1 MQTTLNNFS
10 IQKEQAKTIPEIL
23 QITASKQEFLSSLHS
38 NIKYPELQ
46 SQTLLDSIGKA
57 YQGGQDNIMQGLT
70 SLTTHITEHKI
81 RPEQD
86 LLEQL
91 KNSEDT
97 HATIK
102 ELTKSV
108 LEHHASIINKNIS
121 SLIDNKHVEIGG
133 KTFDCPMKYLKH
145 EIENP
150 AHAYA
155 DIATYKKAIPRL
167 QEIMNKLELKKEHEH
182 SMGGMSM

>member
-1 MQTTLNNFS
+1 L
-10 IQKEQAKTIPEIL
+10 ITIY
-23 QITASKQEFLSSLHS
+23 
-38 NIKYPELQ
+38 N
-46 SQTLLDSIGKA
+46 
-57 YQGGQDNIMQGLT
+57 
-70 SLTTHITEHKI
+70 
-81 RPEQD
+81 

-102 ELTKSV
+102 ELTKLAV
-108 LEHHASIINKNIS
+108 EHHGSFVNKN
-121 SLIDNKHVEIGG
+121 LIGLIKHERCKMGDI
-133 KTFDCPMKYLKH
+133 TFDCPMKYLKH

-150 AHAYA
+150 AHAYV
-155 DIATYKKAIPRL
+155 DIAAYKRAIPRV

>member
-1 MQTTLNNFS
+1 MQELYNV
-10 IQKEQAKTIPEIL
+10 
-23 QITASKQEFLSSLHS
+23 TA
-38 NIKYPELQ
+38 
-46 SQTLLDSIGKA
+46 
-57 YQGGQDNIMQGLT
+57 
-70 SLTTHITEHKI
+70 HITKHKI
-81 RPEQD
+81 SPEQD
-86 LLEQL
+86 LLDQI
-91 KNSEDT
+91 KNSEDN

-102 ELTKSV
+102 ELNKSV
-108 LEHHASIINKNIS
+108 LEYHASIINKNIS

-150 AHAYA
+150 AHAYV
-155 DIATYKKAIPRL
+155 DIAAYKRAIPRV

>member
-1 MQTTLNNFS
+1 MQELYNV
-10 IQKEQAKTIPEIL
+10 
-23 QITASKQEFLSSLHS
+23 TA
-38 NIKYPELQ
+38 
-46 SQTLLDSIGKA
+46 
-57 YQGGQDNIMQGLT
+57 
-70 SLTTHITEHKI
+70 HITKHKI
-81 RPEQD
+81 SPEQD
-86 LLEQL
+86 LLDQI

-133 KTFDCPMKYLKH
+133 KTFDCPMKYLQH
-145 EIENP
+145 EIANP

>member
-1 MQTTLNNFS
+1 MQELCNV
-10 IQKEQAKTIPEIL
+10 
-23 QITASKQEFLSSLHS
+23 TA
-38 NIKYPELQ
+38 
-46 SQTLLDSIGKA
+46 
-57 YQGGQDNIMQGLT
+57 
-70 SLTTHITEHKI
+70 HITKHKI
-81 RPEQD
+81 SPEQD
-86 LLEQL
+86 LLDQI

-102 ELTKSV
+102 ELTKAAV
-108 LEHHASIINKNIS
+108 EHHGSFVNTNINRLIKHERLKMGEII
-121 SLIDNKHVEIGG
+121 
-133 KTFDCPMKYLKH
+133 FDCPMKYLRH

-155 DIATYKKAIPRL
+155 DIAVYKKAIPRL